1 MDPYWTV
8 LVFTEAHFE
17 SFVNQRTVTEWSNN
31 ANIQLILE
39 MRTYGWLR
47 NRKSKSL
54 YRDTTCYLRQWNPLH
69 CLSWDLSN
77 GRNFSGSQWK
87 DCYLLRIREE
97 IRDEIQFV
105 RESAKQRSRS
115 IPFHIEDEGSLLIL
129 IYSCDGFLNPFH
141 CVCPCVS
148 LRDRNFLLGP
158 FLQANL
164 PRNRDEARTRR
175 MNNVMC
181 LMRSIPWLTDSHISS
196 WALK

>member
-1 MDPYWTV
+1 MADCEIGRVSPFIETLHATCDNEILFIVCPGIYQMAEISPVRSEKTVIYCESEKKLEMKFNLSERVRSKGPV
-8 LVFTEAHFE
+8 LVPFH
-17 SFVNQRTVTEWSNN
+17 
-31 ANIQLILE
+31 
-39 MRTYGWLR
+39 
-47 NRKSKSL
+47 
-54 YRDTTCYLRQWNPLH
+54 
-69 CLSWDLSN
+69 
-77 GRNFSGSQWK
+77 
-87 DCYLLRIREE
+87 
-97 IRDEIQFV
+97 
-105 RESAKQRSRS
+105 S
-115 IPFHIEDEGSLLIL
+115 IPFEDEGSLLIL

-148 LRDRNFLLGP
+148 LRDRDFLLGP